1 MACIGPS
8 VKFGSADGILN
19 KGSAAAGAA
28 VPAAVAAVSLCNPQ
42 GVLPPAGVTAAAT
55 LAARRTAY
63 GATLAAGAALANVE
77 FWDPVTAALITEG
90 AFCCDALIYS
100 ADGLGMK
107 TSGVTGASNVRAP
120 STFVPAFVGG
130 DMSAATAA
138 SPGGMCPPSG
148 NNILGLSEY
157 ASPTEKNLL
166 EGQAF
171 YAVIAPMQY
180 TMQKTSTVVTTQA
193 NNAAKQK
200 VCAETLTKMYKVN
213 QTPATTA
220 TDGAAC
226 ANPNGGAP
234 GIDLAGATNCR
245 GSDVNAINYPIWK
258 VKIGSAVAGTG
269 GIDYFVPN
277 AYCYANACFEDFA
290 TVGLNSSFKGATKL
304 AALVKSPDMSSNPTT
319 AGTAPLATGACGR
332 ANKAC
337 AAPPTSWTGGA
348 AEFALCPIT
357 NVAGGVTTC
366 TTTQQ
371 EAQMGRLP
379 SST

>member
-1 MACIGPS
+1 MGANA
-8 VKFGSADGILN
+8 V
-19 KGSAAAGAA
+19 GAA
-28 VPAAVAAVSLCNPQ
+28 V
-42 GVLPPAGVTAAAT
+42 T
-55 LAARRTAY
+55 
-63 GATLAAGAALANVE
+63 NVE
-77 FWDPVTAALITEG
+77 FWDPITAALITEG

-107 TSGVTGASNVRAP
+107 TSGATGASNVRTP

-180 TMQKTSTVVTTQA
+180 TMQKMS
-193 NNAAKQK
+193 
-200 VCAETLTKMYKVN
+200 KVN

-220 TDGAAC
+220 TDAAGC
-226 ANPNGGAP
+226 ANPNGGAA
-234 GIDLAGATNCR
+234 IDLAGATNCR